1 MIENKRAKI
10 IQNSIIHTIFIIFSF
25 LCIIPLVVIASVSLS
40 EEGNLNTFGYTL
52 IPKVFTLSAYKF
64 VFSNPDQI
72 ITAYFISIMRTV
84 VGSLVSLMVIS
95 LLAFPLSRSDFK
107 FKKTLSFYVFFT
119 MLFNGGLVP
128 WYILVTRY
136 LDMKNTFFVLFVPFL
151 VIPWFVLL
159 LRSFFKQIPMSLYE
173 SAKIDGASE
182 YTVFFRILLP
192 LAKPALATVGLFI
205 CLNYWND
212 WWLPLLYIDVDNLVP
227 LPAMLSRMMSNITYL
242 TTQNTN
248 TFMTID
254 LSNIPKESARMAMC
268 LLAAGPMLF
277 IFPFFQKYFVR
288 GLTAGSM
295 KG

>member
-10 IQNSIIHTIFIIFSF
+10 IQNSIIHTIFIVFSF

-52 IPKVFTLSAYKF
+52 IPKVFSLSAYKF

-136 LDMKNTFFVLFVPFL
+136 LDMKNTFSVLFVPFL

-242 TTQNTN
+242 TTQKTN
-248 TFMTID
+248 SFITINI
-254 LSNIPKESARMAMC
+254 SNLPKESARMAMC

>member
-1 MIENKRAKI
+1 MIENRRTQI
-10 IQNSIIHTIFIIFSF
+10 IQNSIIHLIFIIFS
-25 LCIIPLVVIASVSLS
+25 LICIIPLVVIASISFS
-40 EEGNLNTFGYTL
+40 NEGNLNTYGYTL
-52 IPKVFTLSAYKF
+52 IPKVFTISAYKF
-64 VFSNPDQI
+64 VFGNPGQI
-72 ITAYFISIMRTV
+72 ISAYWISIARTV
-84 VGSLVSLMVIS
+84 VGTFLSLFVIS
-95 LLAFPLSRSDFK
+95 LLAFPMSRSDFK
-107 FKKTLSFYVFFT
+107 FRKSLSFYVFFT

-128 WYILVTRY
+128 WYILITKY
-136 LDMKNTFFVLFVPFL
+136 LDMKNTFFVLFAPFL

-182 YTVFFRILLP
+182 YTVYYRILLP

-212 WWLPLLYIDVDNLVP
+212 WWLPLLYIDVDRLVP

-242 TTQNTN
+242 TTQTTN

-254 LSNIPKESARMAMC
+254 VSNLPKESARMAMC

-288 GLTAGSM
+288 GLTAGSL